1 MELNYKKVPDIITNK
16 DLDYLSDIFNWN
28 LNGYKF
34 TYNAINN
41 VETKELVDILTIQY
55 SYPDDY
61 YDTYL
66 DNNIIGCNIVV
77 YFA

>member
-1 MELNYKKVPDIITNK
+1 MELNYKKVPYIITNK

-41 VETKELVDILTIQY
+41 VETKELVDILKEINNT
-55 SYPDDY
+55 Y
-61 YDTYL
+61 YDNLNEIL
-66 DNNIIGCNIVV
+66 DILNEKGETNE
-77 YFA
+77 

>member
-34 TYNAINN
+34 TYNAINY
-41 VETKELVDILTIQY
+41 VETKELGDILKEVNNT
-55 SYPDDY
+55 Y
-61 YDTYL
+61 YDNLNEIL
-66 DNNIIGCNIVV
+66 DILNEKGETNE
-77 YFA
+77 

>member
-34 TYNAINN
+34 TYNAIKN
-41 VETKELVDILTIQY
+41 VETKELVDILKEVNNT
-55 SYPDDY
+55 Y
-61 YDTYL
+61 YDNLNEIL
-66 DNNIIGCNIVV
+66 DILNEKGETNE
-77 YFA
+77 

>member
-34 TYNAINN
+34 T
-41 VETKELVDILTIQY
+41 
-55 SYPDDY
+55 
-61 YDTYL
+61 
-66 DNNIIGCNIVV
+66 
-77 YFA
+77 